1 MIMYTNSIFFEAH
14 LCFTLNYV
22 LLKTVTNRLKMFLWL
37 SVKWGHCKDKLETM
51 QNR

>member
-22 LLKTVTNRLKMFLWL
+22 LLKTVTNRLKMFLWFKRQVGTL
-37 SVKWGHCKDKLETM
+37 QRQVRNHAK
-51 QNR
+51 